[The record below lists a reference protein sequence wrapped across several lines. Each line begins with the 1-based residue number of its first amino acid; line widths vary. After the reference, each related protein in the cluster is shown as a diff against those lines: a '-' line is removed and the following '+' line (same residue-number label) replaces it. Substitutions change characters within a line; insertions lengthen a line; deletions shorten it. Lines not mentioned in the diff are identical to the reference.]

1 MNTEVSVNVASL
13 LQPFV
18 LKEVSIGLNGD
29 RPDMQSWLEEMDTS
43 APYSEEAFEWKI
55 ARLLPC
61 PRSFFTL
68 LYENESKDGNLR
80 IIFGA
85 RKESMEASDSYEKGT
100 EGYCNLCYARVT
112 HQYERILH
120 EGEYGTVDTGEDSSY
135 TWSGKTEFCMICYD
149 SEAYISF
156 MRDVRPQ
163 NISTFK
169 AEYLDRLEELYDHIE
184 EYRNRV

>member
-85 RKESMEASDSYEKGT
+85 RSASLEAAAIEPK
-100 EGYCNLCYARVT
+100 EGYCEVCYAQMTDEYKREKYWPYT
-112 HQYERILH
+112 DKWNHYCMMCYDTGAYEKLDYDEMKLKHLIAYER
-120 EGEYGTVDTGEDSSY
+120 EY
-135 TWSGKTEFCMICYD
+135 I
-149 SEAYISF
+149 
-156 MRDVRPQ
+156 
-163 NISTFK
+163 
-169 AEYLDRLEELYDHIE
+169 DRLEQLYVELANGE
-184 EYRNRV
+184 GVCKLRCRA